1 MKFLTAGSR
10 RSGSKAHSLL
20 TPTLSGQP
28 AEATCKDKGET
39 SISFSPCFISANPT
53 SLIKGSPTVVVSTMS
68 QPQRSHHPSHPHPWV
83 LASVTSTCETWSSI
97 SKGSSSQY
105 MSDQTVSEKITL
117 CHLHCTSYMVP
128 ETGMAL
134 LILEENWVL
143 HNIYLKVVSFT
154 YNCFHIC
161 NSQRVSL

>member
-53 SLIKGSPTVVVSTMS
+53 SLIKGSPTVIVSTMS

-105 MSDQTVSEKITL
+105 MSDQTVSEKNNSLPSTL
-117 CHLHCTSYMVP
+117 HILHGSRNRHAIADP
-128 ETGMAL
+128 RRKLGFA
-134 LILEENWVL
+134 
-143 HNIYLKVVSFT
+143 
-154 YNCFHIC
+154 
-161 NSQRVSL
+161 